1 MSKIQVLSKR
11 VAELIAAGE
20 VVERPASVVKEVM
33 ENSIDAGATSVTVE
47 IKNGGIT
54 YIRVTDNGSGIARE
68 DVPSAFLSHATSK
81 INDEDDLAGIMTLGF
96 RGEALA
102 SIAAVSR
109 VEIMTRTADEETGT
123 RLVLE
128 GGDEV
133 ALDEA
138 GCPKG
143 TTLLIRDLFYNTP
156 ARMKF
161 LKRDVSE
168 ANAVAGVVDRMALS
182 HPEIGIRFI
191 KDGKQALLTH
201 GDGDLGNT
209 VYSVFG
215 KEFYE
220 GLIPADYT
228 LEQIRVN
235 GFVSKPE
242 AARPNRSMQ
251 FFFLNGRL
259 IKTPACSTALGEA
272 YRHSIAAGKFPCCV
286 INISIPPECVDV
298 NVHPAKTEAR
308 FTNEKLVFN
317 SVYYC
322 AKNALQGGYA
332 RPRLSTA
339 AVRQYFNTLEDT
351 RQIEITETRG
361 TVAADASGETEQP
374 SLKATVTGALTQQVR
389 EQTVLREEVSCFDE
403 FAPNPEIP
411 QAVGTVDT
419 AQPGGACPEG
429 EKTET
434 AEPAR
439 IEFALMGEAFQTYL
453 FVQQGDNILII
464 DKHSA
469 HERMIFDSL
478 KNRETQEGS
487 QILLSPVPV
496 TLQKED
502 YSALLENLDL
512 LGKAG
517 FDAEDFG
524 NGSVIIRECPMIL
537 EIGDVADVIMELA
550 GSFSSKK
557 HEPVPAKMDLLYHS
571 IACRAA
577 VKAGDFTSE
586 TEKEHFVRRLLDSP
600 EIRNCP
606 HGRPVIIEMTKKDLE
621 KSFGRL

>member
-251 FFFLNGRL
+251 FF
-259 IKTPACSTALGEA
+259 S
-272 YRHSIAAGKFPCCV
+272 
-286 INISIPPECVDV
+286 
-298 NVHPAKTEAR
+298 
-308 FTNEKLVFN
+308 
-317 SVYYC
+317 
-322 AKNALQGGYA
+322 
-332 RPRLSTA
+332 
-339 AVRQYFNTLEDT
+339 
-351 RQIEITETRG
+351 
-361 TVAADASGETEQP
+361 
-374 SLKATVTGALTQQVR
+374 
-389 EQTVLREEVSCFDE
+389 
-403 FAPNPEIP
+403 
-411 QAVGTVDT
+411 
-419 AQPGGACPEG
+419 
-429 EKTET
+429 
-434 AEPAR
+434 
-439 IEFALMGEAFQTYL
+439 
-453 FVQQGDNILII
+453 
-464 DKHSA
+464 
-469 HERMIFDSL
+469 
-478 KNRETQEGS
+478 
-487 QILLSPVPV
+487 
-496 TLQKED
+496 
-502 YSALLENLDL
+502 
-512 LGKAG
+512 
-517 FDAEDFG
+517 
-524 NGSVIIRECPMIL
+524 
-537 EIGDVADVIMELA
+537 
-550 GSFSSKK
+550 
-557 HEPVPAKMDLLYHS
+557 
-571 IACRAA
+571 
-577 VKAGDFTSE
+577 
-586 TEKEHFVRRLLDSP
+586 
-600 EIRNCP
+600 
-606 HGRPVIIEMTKKDLE
+606 
-621 KSFGRL
+621 